1 MPTEHG
7 LQFVGNTSDMW
18 YIVEKWYV
26 SRHPHPYL
34 NFHFIIY
41 ITSFFRK
48 KCGDCQQIR
57 RNKPAS
63 MKVNWANWI
72 DIASKF
78 YTPPSTYSYVVE
90 QISSGGIIKYKKG
103 IYIQFT
109 FILHLIFLF
118 IYLFSFYFIS
128 DHNKRPIPKRA
139 NPEPTEESG
148 SKPASPEPA
157 NPEPTESGSNS
168 PKY

>member
-1 MPTEHG
+1 MLVLFTQNIYKQMPTEHG

-48 KCGDCQQIR
+48 KMWRLSTNTQKQTCVHESKLGQLDRYCQQILYSTIHIFICGGANFER
-57 RNKPAS
+57 RYYKIQ
-63 MKVNWANWI
+63 K
-72 DIASKF
+72 
-78 YTPPSTYSYVVE
+78 
-90 QISSGGIIKYKKG
+90 KYLHS

-109 FILHLIFLF
+109 FNFF
-118 IYLFSFYFIS
+118 IYLFIFFLFHFRSW
-128 DHNKRPIPKRA
+128 
-139 NPEPTEESG
+139 
-148 SKPASPEPA
+148 
-157 NPEPTESGSNS
+157 
-168 PKY
+168 